1 MSNINL
7 LLGCLWLRSMIAH
20 NKFSEAE
27 QLLGPFQY
35 IIFFALYQKRI
46 LSVGQYLICVIVRKE
61 LKPLLSVRQYLI

>member
-1 MSNINL
+1 
-7 LLGCLWLRSMIAH
+7 MIAH